1 MSSAAA
7 SPAAEPLAEGEGEEL
22 FDLDSVGT
30 TRSFSYD
37 EATLLTPGRYTAR
50 SPMTSASFK
59 KVFAENFPNLE
70 GFPWAN
76 VCVRGGA
83 VVDLLLARPVK
94 DLDMFFY
101 GLDSDEAVLK
111 KAREVIDFLL
121 AKERAAVSFIN
132 EQYEKYKQGNTDIK
146 TTAAYGSHGM
156 AVLILSRDQGR
167 AGRRRGH
174 GARRGNESAHAA
186 RALQVPHGQCRRG
199 RG

>member
-94 DLDMFFY
+94 DLDMFYY

-111 KAREVIDFLL
+111 KEPNRL
-121 AKERAAVSFIN
+121 AAHVGAANAAV
-132 EQYEKYKQGNTDIK
+132 KADDAAKVKQHTARVMALTKEADTERPEVTALK
-146 TTAAYGSHGM
+146 TRKTA
-156 AVLILSRDQGR
+156 SR
-167 AGRRRGH
+167 
-174 GARRGNESAHAA
+174 
-186 RALQVPHGQCRRG
+186 
-199 RG
+199 